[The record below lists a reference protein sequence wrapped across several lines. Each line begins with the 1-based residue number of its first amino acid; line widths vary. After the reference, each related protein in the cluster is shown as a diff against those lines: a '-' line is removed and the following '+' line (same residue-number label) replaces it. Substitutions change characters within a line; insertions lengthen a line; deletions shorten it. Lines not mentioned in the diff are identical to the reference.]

1 MNIVHFVVKVLRHKK
16 LKGNKKLARRNDHSR
31 EELKQIT
38 LESCLKIVEK
48 QGIVG
53 LTARRIATEIGYTP
67 GTLYNIFGSME
78 GLYYE
83 INAATMQK
91 LSEELFEATD
101 KKKPPI
107 EQIEEITDS
116 YIGFALKN
124 RQLWLMLFNTPF
136 EHEPPDWYA
145 EKIENLFHPLE
156 AVFAEIFKGREKKKI
171 KLAARTFWAAV
182 HGIAYLEITQKGPM
196 RKNRMISKEMA
207 AELIERFFS

>member
-1 MNIVHFVVKVLRHKK
+1 
-16 LKGNKKLARRNDHSR
+16 
-31 EELKQIT
+31 
-38 LESCLKIVEK
+38 
-48 QGIVG
+48 
-53 LTARRIATEIGYTP
+53 
-67 GTLYNIFGSME
+67 ME